1 MKAFDSDVLT
11 LIGVGNAACIQ
22 RASVLPESEQGIP
35 IIVAEQ
41 LIRGRFNTI
50 RQAEGGKSKIS
61 IEVAYSLF
69 DGTLRDIQSL
79 TILAYSPQAELLV
92 QTWRKQK
99 IRVGISDMRI
109 AALCIIHSATLISRN
124 RRDFDQVPGLT
135 VEYW

>member
-79 TILAYSPQAELLV
+79 TILAYSPPGRTARPDLA
-92 QTWRKQK
+92 QTENTCRHLGYADR
-99 IRVGISDMRI
+99 RVVH
-109 AALCIIHSATLISRN
+109 HSF
-124 RRDFDQVPGLT
+124 RDIDFA
-135 VEYW
+135 